1 MSPRRPTRPKDVART
16 AFVSM
21 WGVLTLVLLFM
32 VTFLF
37 VRLSQRERDLD
48 AVTPLIESRGAVREV
63 PLDADLPRVRL
74 YFANPTD
81 LRLVGEERPLALTDS
96 TRENCRAAI
105 DALIKGPTSAAA
117 PTLPSVAQVRAIYLL
132 DSGELILDFSR
143 AIDVPEMRSAGAE
156 WLMVQ
161 SLAHTLT
168 QPGLQGSK
176 DRAVTSIR
184 ILYEGSPAAQGS
196 FPAHILLN
204 GPVRPDIRLL
214 GS

>member
-1 MSPRRPTRPKDVART
+1 MARRPTRPNDVMRT
-16 AFVSM
+16 AFYSM
-21 WGVLTLVLLFM
+21 WGVLTLVLLFA

-37 VRLSQRERDLD
+37 VRLTQRERDLQ
-48 AVTPLIESRGAVREV
+48 AVTPLIENGGRV
-63 PLDADLPRVRL
+63 PERISSGNDLPTVRL
-74 YFANPTD
+74 YFAHPAQ
-81 LRLVGEERPLALTDS
+81 LRLVGEDRPLPIRNS
-96 TRENCRAAI
+96 TRENCRAAVQ
-105 DALIKGPTSAAA
+105 ALVEGPTTGSA
-117 PTLPSVAQVRAIYLL
+117 PTLPTVAQVRAIYLL

-168 QPGLQGSK
+168 QPGLQGAN

-184 ILYEGSPAAQGS
+184 ILYEGSPAEQGS
-196 FPAHILLN
+196 FPGHVLLS
-204 GPVRPDIRLL
+204 GTVRPDVRLL